1 MPKGNPDKLAFDL
14 TNANVSDTFEHLL
27 QVRDTDKTLYDA
39 LGNTLDDFRLSGSFT
54 TSEFLEIELNQGNII
69 HFQNDVF
76 RIEMNLPEF
85 VEFSSHVILGANK
98 LIESKNI
105 NVDEITN
112 E

>member
-1 MPKGNPDKLAFDL
+1 MGVIQKILATAKFD
-14 TNANVSDTFEHLL
+14 NN
-27 QVRDTDKTLYDA
+27 K
-39 LGNTLDDFRLSGSFT
+39 
-54 TSEFLEIELNQGNII
+54 SEFLEIELNQGNII
-69 HFQNDVF
+69 HFQNEIF

-85 VEFSSHVILGANK
+85 VDFSSHVIMGANK